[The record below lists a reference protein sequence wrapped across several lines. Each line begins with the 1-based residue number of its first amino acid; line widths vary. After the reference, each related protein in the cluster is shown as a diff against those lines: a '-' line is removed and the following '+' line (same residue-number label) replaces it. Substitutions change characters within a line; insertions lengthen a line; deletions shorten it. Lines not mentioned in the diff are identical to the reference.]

1 MSRRRDY
8 GSGGVEARGANS
20 WRLRYRI
27 GGKIF
32 RKTVHGNKTEA
43 HKVLRQLLHAGD
55 VGEHVGPSKVT
66 LRQWAEHWLS
76 IGAPGGKRRREVGAR
91 TLERYTELLH
101 HVTTVLGDRPLQ
113 QLQSTEID
121 ALYEKLGGRLSGG
134 TLCNLQVTLGACI
147 TAAYRTRK
155 LARNPMLELSKVPSR
170 GETNH
175 GMVLEAE
182 QLRALV
188 QGFKGSALYAIVAT
202 LAFTGARR
210 NEALALQWGDLDVAN
225 KTLRI
230 ERAAEDTKQHGL
242 RLKGPK
248 TARGKR
254 TIRIDDDLIALLL
267 AERERHLRPVAG
279 VPDGAAVDL
288 SLVKLPE
295 GALMF
300 PKLPRRGESF
310 SFTRLRK
317 PRRVTSS
324 FLRKATAL
332 GFPGLR
338 LHDLRGTHETLL
350 LDAGVPVHVVAGRC
364 GHDAAVLLRSYAKRT
379 RKADDTAV
387 EAIAALAGSVLK

>member
-1 MSRRRDY
+1 MSKKRDY
-8 GSGGVEARGANS
+8 GSGAIEARGANS

-27 GGKIF
+27 GGRIF
-32 RKTVHGNKTEA
+32 RKTVRGTKSDA
-43 HKVLRQLLHAGD
+43 AKALRQLLHAGD
-55 VGEHVGPSKVT
+55 VGEHVDPSKVT

-101 HVTTVLGDRPLQ
+101 HVVAELGDRPLQ
-113 QLQSTEID
+113 QLQSTEVD
-121 ALYEKLGGRLSGG
+121 SLYERLAGKLAGG
-134 TLCNLQVTLGACI
+134 TLCNLHVTLGACI
-147 TAAYRTRK
+147 GAAFRTRK
-155 LARNPMLELSKVPSR
+155 LARNPMSELSKVPSR
-170 GETNH
+170 GEADH

-188 QGFKGSALYAIVAT
+188 QGFKGSTLYPIVAM
-202 LAFTGARR
+202 LAFSGARR
-210 NEALALQWGDLDVAN
+210 NEALALQWVDLDVAN
-225 KTLRI
+225 RTLRI
-230 ERAAEDTKQHGL
+230 EHAIEDTKKHGL

-248 TARGKR
+248 TAKGKR
-254 TIRIDDDLIALLL
+254 TIKIDDDLIALLL
-267 AERERHLRPVAG
+267 AERDKHLRILAG

-310 SFTRLRK
+310 SFTRLRQ

-324 FLRKATAL
+324 FVRKATAL

-350 LDAGVPVHVVAGRC
+350 LDRGIPVHVVAARC
-364 GHDAAVLLRSYAKRT
+364 GHDPAVLLRSYAKRT

-387 EAIAALAGSVLK
+387 EAIAAIARGVL